1 MYHSIKYLSIYKHNI
16 FTNTQKELLL
26 ILNKISAVA
35 NASKSKLH
43 YSFLLPCKLLLAVF
57 VHCHSK
63 HKYIDIN
70 ADFST
75 I

>member
-1 MYHSIKYLSIYKHNI
+1 MYHSNKYISIYKHKI

-35 NASKSKLH
+35 NAIKAKLH
-43 YSFLLPCKLLLAVF
+43 HSFLLPCKMLLAVF

-63 HKYIDIN
+63 NKYIDIN
-70 ADFST
+70 TDFSPT
-75 I
+75 

>member
-1 MYHSIKYLSIYKHNI
+1 MHHSNKYLSICKNKI

-43 YSFLLPCKLLLAVF
+43 HSFLLPCKMLLAVF
-57 VHCHSK
+57 VHCHSNN
-63 HKYIDIN
+63 KYSDIN
-70 ADFST
+70 ADFSP